1 MKQAGINCTILTR
14 LESMKFEFATA
25 TRIIFGPGTIQQV
38 APLAAGMG
46 KRLCIV
52 TGSSAERAKS
62 ILEQLNEQRIEYV
75 TLGVTGEPTIDT
87 AKNGIELARNA
98 ESDFVIS
105 IGGGSVIDTG
115 KVIAAML
122 TNGGQLEEYL
132 EVGGAGIPL
141 SRPAAPHV
149 AIPNTAGTGAEVT
162 RNSVLGVPEHKVK
175 VSMRSPLMLPHIA
188 VVDPVLT
195 YSMPPYV
202 TACTG
207 LDALTQLIE
216 AYTSKNSNPLT
227 DGICREGL
235 RRAGRSLKR
244 AYEDGGDKIARE
256 DMALASLFGGLGL
269 ANAKLGAVHGLA
281 GPLGG
286 MIAAGHGAICAGLLP
301 FVTEANIRALQ
312 NRLPDSKALAR
323 YEQTAQLITGRATAQ
338 VVDAIKWIYD
348 ICKSLEIQPL
358 AKLGLKQQDLPT
370 VAVKAQKSSSMKGN
384 PIELT
389 EDELLEIL
397 KKAT

>member
-1 MKQAGINCTILTR
+1 
-14 LESMKFEFATA
+14 
-25 TRIIFGPGTIQQV
+25 
-38 APLAAGMG
+38 
-46 KRLCIV
+46 
-52 TGSSAERAKS
+52 
-62 ILEQLNEQRIEYV
+62 
-75 TLGVTGEPTIDT
+75 
-87 AKNGIELARNA
+87 
-98 ESDFVIS
+98 
-105 IGGGSVIDTG
+105 
-115 KVIAAML
+115 
-122 TNGGQLEEYL
+122 
-132 EVGGAGIPL
+132 
-141 SRPAAPHV
+141 
-149 AIPNTAGTGAEVT
+149 
-162 RNSVLGVPEHKVK
+162 
-175 VSMRSPLMLPHIA
+175 MLPHIA

-195 YSMPPYV
+195 YSMPPSV

-312 NRLPDSKALAR
+312 NRLPDSEALSRYDDIAR
-323 YEQTAQLITGRATAQ
+323 ILTGRATAQ